1 MALLIAFLVFLVS
14 MVAAIFTGYSM
25 IIALLVGL
33 AAFSAAA
40 VSKGFGLR
48 ELYSMALDGA
58 KGSLIVIEVMCV
70 IGFVTASWRVSGTIT
85 IFVYYGMKIITP
97 SLFLIIAFLLS
108 CLLSYAL
115 GTSFG
120 VAGTVGV
127 IFMTLARSGEVDPV
141 ITAGVLMSGVYFG
154 DRGSPVSSSA
164 NMVAGITGTKIFDNV
179 KLMMKTAVVP
189 FVITLTVYVVLSLAN
204 PISHVDGTLVASFE
218 EEFVLSMW
226 AFVPAV
232 VMLVL
237 PLLKVSVLI
246 SMGLSI
252 LCAVL
257 TAWLVQ
263 EVPILEVLKICFFGY
278 QAQGEGLG
286 AILNGGGLVSMLE
299 IVLILLIS
307 SSYSGIFSGTGLLDE
322 LQEKLSRA
330 CTRFGRFTV
339 MLMMSIGT
347 AAVFCNQTIATLMC
361 CDLLKKPYLEVGR
374 SPEASAESSAETS
387 DEAGCAVPSADGST
401 ASEASMTELAIDME
415 NSVIL
420 IACFIPW
427 SIGCSVPLSFFGADF
442 HSLPFAVYMYAVPI
456 CYLLMKKRWF
466 TGDAV

>member
-1 MALLIAFLVFLVS
+1 MALLIAFLVFWVS

-40 VSKGFGLR
+40 VIKGFGLR
-48 ELYSMALDGA
+48 ELCSMALGGA

-127 IFMTLARSGEVDPV
+127 IFMTLARSGGVDPV

-179 KLMMKTAVVP
+179 RLMMKTAVVP
-189 FVITLTVYVVLSLAN
+189 FVLTLTVYVVLSLGN

-263 EVPILEVLKICFFGY
+263 EVPIFEVLKICIFGY

-299 IVLILLIS
+299 IVFILLIS

-374 SPEASAESSAETS
+374 DADASAAAA
-387 DEAGCAVPSADGST
+387 DEAGCAVPPADGST
-401 ASEASMTELAIDME
+401 VSDASMTELAIDME

-442 HSLPFAVYMYAVPI
+442 HSLPFAIYMYAVPI
-456 CYLLMKKRWF
+456 FWLLMKKRWF
-466 TGDAV
+466 AEKQ

>member
-1 MALLIAFLVFLVS
+1 
-14 MVAAIFTGYSM
+14 M
-25 IIALLVGL
+25 IIALLIGL
-33 AAFSAAA
+33 VAFSTAAA
-40 VSKGFGLR
+40 RKGFGLK
-48 ELYSMALDGA
+48 ELGVMALDGA

-85 IFVYYGMKIITP
+85 IFVYYGMRIITP
-97 SLFLIIAFLLS
+97 SLFLLIAFLLS
-108 CLLSYAL
+108 CLLSYSL

-127 IFMTLARSGEVDPV
+127 IVMTLARSGGVDPV

-179 KLMMKTAVVP
+179 RLMMKTAVVP

-218 EEFVLSMW
+218 EEFVLSVW

-252 LCAVL
+252 MCAIL

-263 EVPILEVLKICFFGY
+263 EVPIFEVLKICIFGY

-299 IVLILLIS
+299 IVFILLIS

-322 LQEKLSRA
+322 LQEKLSMA

-361 CDLLKKPYLEVGR
+361 CDLLKKPYMEVG
-374 SPEASAESSAETS
+374 SDADASAAAADTA
-387 DEAGCAVPSADGST
+387 DEARCAVPSADGST
-401 ASEASMTELAIDME
+401 VSDASMTELAMDME

-456 CYLLMKKRWF
+456 CWLLMKKRRF
-466 TGDAV
+466 R

>member
-1 MALLIAFLVFLVS
+1 
-14 MVAAIFTGYSM
+14 M
-25 IIALLVGL
+25 IIALLIGL
-33 AAFSAAA
+33 VAFSTAAA
-40 VSKGFGLR
+40 RKGFGLK
-48 ELYSMALDGA
+48 ELGVMALDGA

-85 IFVYYGMKIITP
+85 IFVYYGMRIITP
-97 SLFLIIAFLLS
+97 SLFLLIAFLLS
-108 CLLSYAL
+108 CLLSYSL

-127 IFMTLARSGEVDPV
+127 IFMTLARSGGVDPV

-179 KLMMKTAVVP
+179 RLMMKTAVVP

-218 EEFVLSMW
+218 EEFVLSVW

-252 LCAVL
+252 MCAIL

-263 EVPILEVLKICFFGY
+263 EGPIFEVLKICIFGY

-299 IVLILLIS
+299 IVFILLIS

-322 LQEKLSRA
+322 LQEKLSMA

-361 CDLLKKPYLEVGR
+361 CDLLKKPYMEVG
-374 SPEASAESSAETS
+374 SDADASAAAADTA
-387 DEAGCAVPSADGST
+387 DEARCAVPSADGST
-401 ASEASMTELAIDME
+401 VSDASMTELAIDME

-456 CYLLMKKRWF
+456 CWLLMKKRWLI
-466 TGDAV
+466 TMIAAVSRSCSSPIAT

>member
-1 MALLIAFLVFLVS
+1 MALLIAFIIFLIS
-14 MVAAIFTGYSM
+14 MIAAIFTGYSM
-25 IIALLVGL
+25 IIALLIGFL
-33 AAFSAAA
+33 SFSAAA
-40 VSKGFGLR
+40 ARKGFGLK
-48 ELYSMALDGA
+48 EIGSMAVHGA

-70 IGFVTASWRVSGTIT
+70 IGLVTASWRVSGTIT

-97 SLFLIIAFLLS
+97 SLFLLIAFLLS

-127 IFMTLARSGEVDPV
+127 IFMTLARSGGVDPV

-164 NMVAGITGTKIFDNV
+164 NMVAAVTGTEIFDNV
-179 KLMMKTAVVP
+179 KIMMRTALVP
-189 FVITLTVYVVLSLAN
+189 LAITLAVYAVLSFLN
-204 PISHVDGTLVASFE
+204 PISHVDAELVAAFE
-218 EEFVLSMW
+218 TEFVLSPW
-226 AFVPAV
+226 AFIPAAI
-232 VMLVL
+232 MLIL

-252 LCAVL
+252 LSGVL
-257 TAWLVQ
+257 VAWLIQGVALP
-263 EVPILEVLKICFFGY
+263 EILKICILGY
-278 QAQGEGLG
+278 EAQGEGLSS
-286 AILNGGGLVSMLE
+286 ILNGGGLVSMLE
-299 IVLILLIS
+299 IVFILLIS

-322 LQEKLSRA
+322 LQEKLSMA
-330 CTRFGRFTV
+330 CTRLGRFAI
-339 MLMMSIGT
+339 MLIMSTCT
-347 AAVFCNQTIATLMC
+347 AAVFCNQTISTLMC
-361 CDLLKKPYLEVGR
+361 CDLMKKPYLD
-374 SPEASAESSAETS
+374 SNSSA
-387 DEAGCAVPSADGST
+387 P
-401 ASEASMTELAIDME
+401 MTELAIDME

-456 CYLLMKKRWF
+456 CYMLMKKRWF
-466 TGDAV
+466 AGDAA

>member
-48 ELYSMALDGA
+48 ELCSMALDGA

-127 IFMTLARSGEVDPV
+127 IFMTLARSGGVDPV

-263 EVPILEVLKICFFGY
+263 KVPIFEVLKICIFGY

-299 IVLILLIS
+299 IVFILLIS

-361 CDLLKKPYLEVGR
+361 CDLLKKPYLEVGS

-401 ASEASMTELAIDME
+401 ASEASMTELAMDME

-442 HSLPFAVYMYAVPI
+442 HSLPFAIYMYAVPI
-456 CYLLMKKRWF
+456 FWLLMKKRWF
-466 TGDAV
+466 AEKQ

>member
-14 MVAAIFTGYSM
+14 MISAIFTGYSM
-25 IIALLVGL
+25 IIALLIGL
-33 AAFSAAA
+33 VAFSTAAA
-40 VSKGFGLR
+40 RKGFGLK
-48 ELYSMALDGA
+48 ELGVMALDGA

-85 IFVYYGMKIITP
+85 IFVYYGMRIITP
-97 SLFLIIAFLLS
+97 SLFLLIAFLLS
-108 CLLSYAL
+108 CLLSYSL

-127 IFMTLARSGEVDPV
+127 IFMTLARSGGVDPV

-179 KLMMKTAVVP
+179 RLMMKTAVVP

-204 PISHVDGTLVASFE
+204 PISHVDGRLVASFE
-218 EEFVLSMW
+218 EEFILSVW

-257 TAWLVQ
+257 TACLVQ
-263 EVPILEVLKICFFGY
+263 GVPIFEVLKICIFGY

-299 IVLILLIS
+299 IVFILLIS

-322 LQEKLSRA
+322 LQERLSRA

-339 MLMMSIGT
+339 MLMMSIVT

-361 CDLLKKPYLEVGR
+361 CDLLKKPYLEGG
-374 SPEASAESSAETS
+374 SDADASAAAA
-387 DEAGCAVPSADGST
+387 DEAGCAFSPADGST
-401 ASEASMTELAIDME
+401 VSDASMTELAIDME

-442 HSLPFAVYMYAVPI
+442 HSLPFAIYMYAVPI
-456 CYLLMKKRWF
+456 FWLLMKKRWF
-466 TGDAV
+466 AEKQ

>member
-48 ELYSMALDGA
+48 ELCSMALDGA

-127 IFMTLARSGEVDPV
+127 IFMTLARSGGVDPV

-263 EVPILEVLKICFFGY
+263 EVSIFEVLKICIFGY

-299 IVLILLIS
+299 IVFILLIS

-361 CDLLKKPYLEVGR
+361 CDLLKKPYLEVGS

-442 HSLPFAVYMYAVPI
+442 HSLPFAIYMYAVPI
-456 CYLLMKKRWF
+456 FWLLMKKRWF
-466 TGDAV
+466 AEKQ